1 MDRVKLHYMKE
12 QLLHQVLQ
20 RLAATY
26 STLNRRLGLAA
37 AVHCLTLTG
46 EEEKEEGKSTS
57 TILGIEER
65 HLHQLASNTPEVCLI
80 VVRWYRQWWG
90 YFPVAEGENSQCTD

>member
-1 MDRVKLHYMKE
+1 MDKTKLHYLKE
-12 QLLHQVLQ
+12 RLLHQVLQ
-20 RLAATY
+20 RLAATH

-37 AVHCLTLTG
+37 AVHCLTLSE
-46 EEEKEEGKSTS
+46 EEEKDEKS

-80 VVRWYRQWWG
+80 VVEY
-90 YFPVAEGENSQCTD
+90 S